1 MSIRTIIVDDE
12 ELARRGLEIRLQD
25 AQDIEIVAQ
34 CANGRQ
40 ALAAISEHA
49 PDLMFLDI
57 QMPGLSGLDVLASV
71 PQESMPMVVF
81 VTAFDRFAID
91 AFEARALDYL
101 LKPVDEERLARA
113 LDRVRGQWHQR
124 QALAQ
129 REQLMALLADLTGKG
144 EIEAD
149 ALAAIAGS
157 PSRRYAAMIP
167 IRVGRETV
175 RLDVATIDWI
185 DAAGDYMCLHA
196 TGQTHVLRA
205 TMKELEEMLDPDVFQ
220 RVHRS
225 TIVNLARVRS
235 LRPHSNGECF
245 LKLASGQ
252 EIKLSSQLPR
262 QGRAAARPVARRS
275 AFGLTRPD
283 GRIEPS
289 QRARWPHRWCAA
301 LRVAARRHRRC
312 TSTRCRAGSPAPAP
326 VGRRRPAAIPALQAE

>member
-40 ALAAISEHA
+40 ALAAIAEHA

-149 ALAAIAGS
+149 ALAAIAGA
-157 PSRRYAAMIP
+157 PSTRRYAAMIP

-196 TGQTHVLRA
+196 GGQTHVLRA

-252 EIKLSSQLPR
+252 EIKLSRSFRDKVELLLDPS
-262 QGRAAARPVARRS
+262 RAAPRS
-275 AFGLTRPD
+275 A
-283 GRIEPS
+283 
-289 QRARWPHRWCAA
+289 
-301 LRVAARRHRRC
+301 
-312 TSTRCRAGSPAPAP
+312 
-326 VGRRRPAAIPALQAE
+326 